1 MKKIVVFFTLCFFIV
16 TNGSAQATLPAT
28 NRSPMDAGYYP
39 PYYPLLKIQDKSS
52 ERLLARII
60 YSRPQVNGRVI
71 FGDIIEY
78 GKVCRLGD
86 NEATEIECYQNVKMG
101 ETKIKKAVTL
111 YMPFLTITSG
121 C

>member
-1 MKKIVVFFTLCFFIV
+1 MKKIVVVFTLCFFIV
-16 TNGSAQATLPAT
+16 TNGSAQATPPAT

-39 PYYPLLKIQDKSS
+39 RNYPLLKIQDKFS

-60 YSRPQVNGRVI
+60 YSRPQVNARVI
-71 FGDIIEY
+71 FGNIIEY

-86 NEATEIECYQNVKMG
+86 NEATEIEFYQKVKMG
-101 ETKIKKAVTL
+101 ETKIKKAATL